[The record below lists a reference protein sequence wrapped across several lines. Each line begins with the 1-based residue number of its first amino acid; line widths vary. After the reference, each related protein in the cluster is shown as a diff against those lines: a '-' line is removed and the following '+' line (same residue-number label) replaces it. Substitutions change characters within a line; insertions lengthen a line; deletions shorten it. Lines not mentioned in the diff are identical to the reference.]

1 MQQDEMTDGIFS
13 KFFFPIFQLPQQN
26 STTPEA
32 PKRLSE
38 KKKSFQTIKL
48 QILCWKNILTHLSPS
63 ADIHTASPSPP
74 RSLTPIKGARQQ
86 KQPQRKD
93 LHS

>member
-1 MQQDEMTDGIFS
+1 MQQDQMTDGIFS
-13 KFFFPIFQLPQQN
+13 NFFYLFSNCLNKTQPPQKPLKDFQ
-26 STTPEA
+26 TR
-32 PKRLSE
+32 KM
-38 KKKSFQTIKL
+38 SFLTIKL